1 MKNLTL
7 ISILL
12 VMLTLSCKTKQASEQ
27 TQKPV
32 FELVKL
38 WETDTVFHT
47 PESVCYHPGEN
58 MLYVSNINSTA
69 VEGEANGFISLMNTD
84 GILLQLKWVSGLK
97 APKGMGIYGNIM
109 YVADLDELVMINIP
123 EATITNRIKVEG
135 ASFLNDVAVDKN
147 GKVYFSDSNTGKIH
161 IYENGTVT
169 DWITEGLKRPNG
181 LFIEDDRI
189 LLLSSESQ
197 DMKIIDP
204 KTGKFEVVLTGIGR
218 GDGIEYSGYEGYYI
232 ASDWQGEIFLIH
244 PDFTKES
251 LLRTQEAKI
260 NTADIGLNPDEQIV
274 YVPTFFDNRVLAF
287 KLDKN

>member
-7 ISILL
+7 ITILL
-12 VMLTLSCKTKQASEQ
+12 ALFSLSCKTRQASEQ
-27 TQKPV
+27 AKSPV
-32 FELVKL
+32 FELVKI
-38 WETDTVFHT
+38 WETDTIFRT
-47 PESVCYHPGEN
+47 PESVRYHPGQN
-58 MLYVSNINSTA
+58 LLYVSNVNSTPG
-69 VEGEANGFISLMNTD
+69 VDEANGFISLMDTE
-84 GILLQLKWVSGLK
+84 GKIIQLKWVSGLK
-97 APKGMGIYGNIM
+97 GPKGMGIHGNIL
-109 YVADLDELVMINIP
+109 YVADVDELVLINIP
-123 EATITNRIKVEG
+123 EAAIAKRIKVEG

-161 IYENGTVT
+161 IYEDGVVR

-189 LLLSSESQ
+189 LLVSSESQ

-260 NTADIGLNPDEQIV
+260 NTADIGLNPDKQIV

-287 KLDKN
+287 KIEKK

>member
-1 MKNLTL
+1 
-7 ISILL
+7 
-12 VMLTLSCKTKQASEQ
+12 
-27 TQKPV
+27 
-32 FELVKL
+32 
-38 WETDTVFHT
+38 
-47 PESVCYHPGEN
+47 
-58 MLYVSNINSTA
+58 
-69 VEGEANGFISLMNTD
+69 
-84 GILLQLKWVSGLK
+84 
-97 APKGMGIYGNIM
+97 MGIHGNIL
-109 YVADLDELVMINIP
+109 YVADVDELVLINIP
-123 EATITNRIKVEG
+123 EAAIAKRIKVEG

-161 IYENGTVT
+161 IYEDGVVR

-189 LLLSSESQ
+189 LLVSSESQ

-260 NTADIGLNPDEQIV
+260 NTADIGLNPDKQIV

-287 KLDKN
+287 KIEKK